1 MLRAKTHRRE
11 KGKVYKSDP
20 GGSSYPVAN
29 GQLVGEGST
38 RRDEEGMLE
47 GHAETSGGS
56 RGWKTNAGQ

>member
-11 KGKVYKSDP
+11 KGKAHKSDP

-29 GQLVGEGST
+29 GQPKGRLVGTEGG
-38 RRDEEGMLE
+38 RLE
-47 GHAETSGGS
+47 GYAETSGGS